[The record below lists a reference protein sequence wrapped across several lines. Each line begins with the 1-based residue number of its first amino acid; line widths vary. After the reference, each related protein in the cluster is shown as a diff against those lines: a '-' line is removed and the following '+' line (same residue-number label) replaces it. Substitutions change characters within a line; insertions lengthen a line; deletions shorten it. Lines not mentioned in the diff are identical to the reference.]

1 MRKRNNVI
9 LHGEVHNV
17 DQGVARHQ
25 QVQPLPELKEQEWPC
40 LACFQK
46 HLFAIMLW
54 WMYWISCHIL
64 LDSRAILSE
73 SCLAMAEELLG
84 GGSWCQVQFPLLREG
99 CFVQG
104 MFPPASLLKAGWPL
118 QRVEWRS
125 GRGVQDLRL
134 LKLFYKFVFPSLL
147 NTNDEIWLAQ
157 VDEWHVPAAP
167 QRRVECGYIQPSP
180 NHQSSSLPDEEKEH
194 GLDCEE
200 GGGVFRRLQPAW
212 EEQAP
217 PGHQLQAL
225 PPPRLALLPL
235 HRPRHPPP
243 HLRHPA
249 HHLPLTGATLAT
261 SPSLPSSTTLGPSST
276 WKTPTTPQPPSSCC
290 RWACSSK
297 VSS

>member
-1 MRKRNNVI
+1 MLSPLSLVEMRFGSESIRASAKPNILNFECTRIWEKRNNVI
-9 LHGEVHNV
+9 PHGEVHNV
-17 DQGVARHQ
+17 HQGVARHQ

-125 GRGVQDLRL
+125 G
-134 LKLFYKFVFPSLL
+134 K
-147 NTNDEIWLAQ
+147 
-157 VDEWHVPAAP
+157 AA
-167 QRRVECGYIQPSP
+167 
-180 NHQSSSLPDEEKEH
+180 EEYRTC
-194 GLDCEE
+194 DCC
-200 GGGVFRRLQPAW
+200 L
-212 EEQAP
+212 
-217 PGHQLQAL
+217 
-225 PPPRLALLPL
+225 
-235 HRPRHPPP
+235 
-243 HLRHPA
+243 
-249 HHLPLTGATLAT
+249 
-261 SPSLPSSTTLGPSST
+261 
-276 WKTPTTPQPPSSCC
+276 
-290 RWACSSK
+290 
-297 VSS
+297 